1 MIEAISPQFT
11 TTYLSITTYRLKQ
24 VKIATTDV
32 RIRFEIPMQKT
43 STGTLYVFSAP
54 SGAGK
59 TTLVKAL
66 LEQTEDIG
74 VSVSHTTRMPREGE
88 IDGKDYNFISQ
99 DDFKN
104 LIAQSAFLEHA
115 QVFDNFYGTSQIW
128 VEQELD
134 AGRDVILEID
144 WQGAEQIR
152 QQMPD
157 MVSIFILPPSREEL
171 LKRLTGRGTDSQ
183 EIIDRRMQDAVS
195 EMSHHEDFDYLIIND
210 NFDSALQELR
220 AIILARRQRIA
231 AQRQKQQELLKNLL
245 N

>member
-1 MIEAISPQFT
+1 
-11 TTYLSITTYRLKQ
+11 
-24 VKIATTDV
+24 
-32 RIRFEIPMQKT
+32 MQKT

-66 LEQTEDIG
+66 LEQTSDIG
-74 VSVSHTTRMPREGE
+74 VSVSHTTRGPREGE
-88 IDGKDYNFISQ
+88 VDGKDYNFVSQ
-99 DDFKN
+99 ETFKD
-104 LIAQSAFLEHA
+104 LIEQDAFLEHA

-128 VEQELD
+128 VEQELE

-157 MVSIFILPPSREEL
+157 MVSVFILPPSREEL
-171 LKRLTGRGTDSQ
+171 LKRLTGRGTDAQ
-183 EIIDRRMQDAVS
+183 DVIDRRMQDAVS
-195 EMSHHEDFDYLIIND
+195 EMSHYGEFDYLIIND
-210 NFDSALQELR
+210 EFETALQELR
-220 AIILARRQRIA
+220 SVVLARRQRIS
-231 AQRQKQQELLKNLL
+231 AQSQKQQQLLENLL

>member
-1 MIEAISPQFT
+1 LA
-11 TTYLSITTYRLKQ
+11 SIGNNVFEHCPLQ
-24 VKIATTDV
+24 VKINITNDV
-32 RIRFEIPMQKT
+32 RTRLETAMQKT

-66 LEQTEDIG
+66 LEQTDKIG
-74 VSVSHTTRMPREGE
+74 VSVSHTTRAPRKGE
-88 IDGKDYNFISQ
+88 MNGQDYNFVNQ
-99 DDFKN
+99 DDFKA
-104 LIAQSAFLEHA
+104 LIEKNAFLEHA

-144 WQGAEQIR
+144 WQGADQIR

-157 MVSIFILPPSREEL
+157 MVSVFILPPSREEL
-171 LKRLTGRGTDSQ
+171 LKRLTGRGTDAQ
-183 EIIDRRMQDAVS
+183 TIIDRRMRDAVG
-195 EMSHHEDFDYLIIND
+195 EMSHYGEFDYLIIND
-210 NFDSALQELR
+210 DFNAALQELR
-220 AIILARRQRIA
+220 AVVIARRQRTA
-231 AQRQKQQELLKNLL
+231 AQSQKQQQLLENLL

>member
-1 MIEAISPQFT
+1 
-11 TTYLSITTYRLKQ
+11 
-24 VKIATTDV
+24 
-32 RIRFEIPMQKT
+32 MQKI

-66 LEQTEDIG
+66 LEQTPAIG
-74 VSVSHTTRMPREGE
+74 VSVSHTTRAPREGE
-88 IDGKDYNFISQ
+88 INGKDYNFVSQ
-99 DDFKN
+99 DDFKG
-104 LIAQSAFLEHA
+104 LIDRSAFLEHA

-144 WQGAEQIR
+144 WQGANQIR

-157 MVSIFILPPSREEL
+157 MVSVFILPPSREEL

-183 EIIDRRMQDAVS
+183 EIIDRRMQDAES
-195 EMSHHEDFDYLIIND
+195 EMSHYGEFDYLIIND
-210 NFDSALQELR
+210 DFDLALQELR
-220 AIILARRQRIA
+220 SIVLARRQRTA
-231 AQRQKQQELLKNLL
+231 AQSQIQQELLQNLL

>member
-1 MIEAISPQFT
+1 MP
-11 TTYLSITTYRLKQ
+11 KN
-24 VKIATTDV
+24 
-32 RIRFEIPMQKT
+32 

-66 LEQTEDIG
+66 LEQTQDIG
-74 VSVSHTTRMPREGE
+74 VSVSHTTREPRAGE
-88 IDGKDYNFISQ
+88 IDGKDYNFVSQ
-99 DDFKN
+99 ETFKA
-104 LIAQSAFLEHA
+104 LINQDAFLEHA

-128 VEQELD
+128 VEQELA

-144 WQGAEQIR
+144 WQGADQIR

-183 EIIDRRMQDAVS
+183 EIIDRRMHDAVS
-195 EMSHHEDFDYLIIND
+195 EMSHYGEFNYLIIND
-210 NFDSALQELR
+210 DFDCALQELR
-220 AIILARRQRIA
+220 SVVIARRQRIT
-231 AQRQKQQELLKNLL
+231 AQSQKQQVLLENLL

>member
-1 MIEAISPQFT
+1 
-11 TTYLSITTYRLKQ
+11 
-24 VKIATTDV
+24 
-32 RIRFEIPMQKT
+32 MQKI

-66 LEQTEDIG
+66 LEQTSEIG
-74 VSVSHTTRMPREGE
+74 VSVSHTTRAARAGE
-88 IDGKDYNFISQ
+88 VDGKDYNFVSQ
-99 DDFKN
+99 EAFKE
-104 LIAQSAFLEHA
+104 LIEQDAFLEHA

-144 WQGAEQIR
+144 WQGAQQIR

-157 MVSIFILPPSREEL
+157 MVSVFILPPSREEL
-171 LKRLTGRGTDSQ
+171 LKRLTGRGTDAQ
-183 EIIDRRMQDAVS
+183 DIIDRRMHDAVS
-195 EMSHHEDFDYLIIND
+195 EMSHYGEFDYLIIND
-210 NFDSALQELR
+210 DFAIALQELR
-220 AIILARRQRIA
+220 SVVLARRQRTA
-231 AQRQKQQELLKNLL
+231 AQSQKQQQLLENLL

>member
-1 MIEAISPQFT
+1 
-11 TTYLSITTYRLKQ
+11 
-24 VKIATTDV
+24 
-32 RIRFEIPMQKT
+32 MQKT

-66 LEQTEDIG
+66 LEQTAAIG
-74 VSVSHTTRMPREGE
+74 VSVSHTTRDPREGE
-88 IDGKDYNFISQ
+88 VNGKDYNFVSQ
-99 DDFKN
+99 DDFKS
-104 LIAQSAFLEHA
+104 LIEQSAFLEHA

-128 VEQELD
+128 VEQELE

-144 WQGAEQIR
+144 WQGAQQIR
-152 QQMPD
+152 QQMPE

-183 EIIDRRMQDAVS
+183 EVIDRRMQDAVS
-195 EMSHHEDFDYLIIND
+195 EMSHYGEFNYLIIND
-210 NFDSALQELR
+210 DFETALQELR
-220 AIILARRQRIA
+220 SVVVARRQRIA
-231 AQRQKQQELLKNLL
+231 VQSQKQQVLLENLL

>member
-1 MIEAISPQFT
+1 
-11 TTYLSITTYRLKQ
+11 
-24 VKIATTDV
+24 
-32 RIRFEIPMQKT
+32 MQNT

-66 LEQTEDIG
+66 LEQTIDIG
-74 VSVSHTTRMPREGE
+74 VSVSHTTRAPREGE
-88 IDGKDYNFISQ
+88 VNGKDYNFVSQ
-99 DDFKN
+99 DTFTG
-104 LIAQSAFLEHA
+104 LIDQNAFLEHA

-128 VEQELD
+128 VEQELE

-144 WQGAEQIR
+144 WQGAQQIS
-152 QQMPD
+152 QQMPH
-157 MVSIFILPPSREEL
+157 MVSVFILPPSREEL

-195 EMSHHEDFDYLIIND
+195 EMSHYGEFNYLIIND
-210 NFDSALQELR
+210 DFDSALQELR
-220 AIILARRQRIA
+220 SIVIARRQRTTV
-231 AQRQKQQELLKNLL
+231 QSQKQLSLLENLL